1 MSKGIFLVNA
11 GNRFYL
17 KQHFTL
23 NTKISVAKNF
33 VVVLEV

>member
-1 MSKGIFLVNA
+1 MSKGIFLVKT
-11 GNRFYL
+11 GNCFYL

-23 NTKISVAKNF
+23 NTRISVAKNC